1 MSHHTVLG
9 ATGAQGGAV
18 VTALLEMGQTVRAVT
33 RRASSARARALSAAG
48 VEVVEADLLDRVA
61 LRAAFTGTDTVFA
74 VTTPFESGPQAEIDQ
89 GMSILAA
96 AGDVPHLVFSS
107 VSDADRGTGIPHFDS
122 KAVVEAALRDS
133 GRPHTVIGPTYF
145 YDNIAGSLDE
155 IRDTGRLELPIPTT
169 TPLQQLSRRDLGRFA
184 AAVLTDPSAFDGRRI
199 DIASDNPTPDE
210 MASTLGAAL
219 GREVTAVATDPSVL
233 ASDDMRAMF
242 TYLGGHGYSAD
253 IDSLHAAHPGIGWQT
268 FGAWLD
274 GVISTR

>member
-1 MSHHTVLG
+1 MSLHTVLG

-18 VTALLEMGQTVRAVT
+18 VTALLERGETVRAVT
-33 RRASSARARALSAAG
+33 RHTSSGRAQALSAAG
-48 VEVVEADLLDRVA
+48 VEVVEADLLDQTA
-61 LRAAFTGTDTVFA
+61 LRSAFIGTDTVFA

-96 AGDVPHLVFSS
+96 AADVPHLVFSS

-122 KAVVEAALRDS
+122 KAVVEDALRES

-155 IRDTGRLELPIPTT
+155 IRTTGRLELPIPTA

-184 AAVLTDPSAFDGRRI
+184 AAALTDPAGFDGLRI
-199 DIASDNPTPDE
+199 DIASDNPSPEE
-210 MASTLGAAL
+210 MAATLGAAL
-219 GREVTAVATDPSVL
+219 GRDVVALATDPAAL
-233 ASDDMRAMF
+233 GSDDMRAMF

-253 IDSLHAAHPGIGWQT
+253 IETLHTAHPDIGWQT
-268 FGAWLD
+268 FGDWLD
-274 GVISTR
+274 GVLSTR